1 MNMLGV
7 NGVVGGTKTME
18 AFAVSSTSVTATAAT
33 AVINF
38 GGGAAADV
46 VGQMV
51 NNPGGPINYT
61 EAGISGTVSSAAGFG
76 FSQGPI
82 EEHLPPQVGTGTL
95 NQLSNFGTRSA
106 SGLLDFAVTNN
117 RGLVGGALT
126 GGGVPSEQSY
136 FMGPGPHTVGGQSGA
151 VLLV

>member
-1 MNMLGV
+1 MALWAAP
-7 NGVVGGTKTME
+7 KRWKRLLCHQQ
-18 AFAVSSTSVTATAAT
+18 ASRLRLPLLSSISE
-33 AVINF
+33 
-38 GGGAAADV
+38 GAAADV